1 MKGGTA
7 CFIAMIAHMINAR
20 QIRAARALLGL
31 SQGELAVLAKVGTAT
46 VYRLEGAGDQVRGSA
61 QTLWK
66 LQTALE
72 EAGIVFIDR
81 GTELG
86 LGVRLRDPSVW

>member
-1 MKGGTA
+1 
-7 CFIAMIAHMINAR
+7 MINAR

-31 SQGELAVLAKVGTAT
+31 SQGELAALSKLGMAT
-46 VYRLEGAGDQVRGSA
+46 VQRMEIAGDEVKGSA
-61 QTLWK
+61 LTIWK

-81 GTELG
+81 NSEFGF
-86 LGVRLRDPSVW
+86 GVRLKDPSER

>member
-1 MKGGTA
+1 
-7 CFIAMIAHMINAR
+7 MINAR